1 MVYAPVPP
9 RGAVR
14 LSGIGLGGSPGDT
27 SGSASGTGPEAG
39 PGATADDR
47 RVKKTAAVALLA
59 APLLLAAYG
68 VVRIVGKSDGVY
80 GPGLD
85 WQAAHLLALAGV
97 VLFVPAVLGLGA
109 LLPRGAWRSGT
120 VAVTLFGLAAS
131 MVQFGADIWFA
142 LRAQDKAGMRALSGE
157 FGAIPG
163 VDLVVYQVGPQLFFV
178 GLLVLT
184 ILAARARRLP
194 WWSPAVLLVGIVLP
208 PVTLDLLPL
217 SGLLIL
223 VALWPA
229 TRGDRDGGG
238 QKATVGGAAGPV
250 GIRAAAPGAGRR
262 SAVSRSSGVAMFA
275 DDEVYAGPPPRIT
288 P

>member
-1 MVYAPVPP
+1 M
-9 RGAVR
+9 
-14 LSGIGLGGSPGDT
+14 SGSP
-27 SGSASGTGPEAG
+27 SGTSPEAG
-39 PGATADDR
+39 HVASAHDR
-47 RVKKTAAVALLA
+47 AVKKSAVVALLT

-120 VAVTLFGLAAS
+120 VAVTMAGLAAS
-131 MVQFGADIWFA
+131 MVQFSADIWFA
-142 LRAQDKAGMRALSGE
+142 LRADDKAGMQALSRD
-157 FGAIPG
+157 FGDIPG

-178 GLLVLT
+178 GLLVLA

-194 WWSPAVLLVGIVLP
+194 WWSPVVLLVGILLP

-223 VALWPA
+223 AALWPA
-229 TRGDRDGGG
+229 TRGG
-238 QKATVGGAAGPV
+238 
-250 GIRAAAPGAGRR
+250 RAADGPRTTAGGRVAADPAGIVRPAAPTAGRGPR
-262 SAVSRSSGVAMFA
+262 EVSADG
-275 DDEVYAGPPPRIT
+275 EVYAGPPPRIT

>member
-1 MVYAPVPP
+1 M
-9 RGAVR
+9 
-14 LSGIGLGGSPGDT
+14 
-27 SGSASGTGPEAG
+27 
-39 PGATADDR
+39 
-47 RVKKTAAVALLA
+47 KKPAAIALIA

-68 VVRIVGKSDGVY
+68 LVRLVGKSDGVY

-97 VLFVPAVLGLGA
+97 ILFVPAVLHLGS
-109 LLPRGAWRSGT
+109 LLPRGPWRSGT
-120 VAVTLFGLAAS
+120 VAVTLIGAVAS
-131 MVQFGADIWFA
+131 MVQFGADIVFA
-142 LRAQDKAGMRALSGE
+142 LRADDKAGMQALSGE
-157 FGAIPG
+157 FGDIPG

-194 WWSPAVLLVGIVLP
+194 WWSPVVLLVGIVAP
-208 PVTLDLLPL
+208 PVSLDLLPL

-223 VALWPA
+223 AALWPA
-229 TRGDRDGGG
+229 
-238 QKATVGGAAGPV
+238 A
-250 GIRAAAPGAGRR
+250 RAAASTAAQGTAPRGRGDGGSAGTHV
-262 SAVSRSSGVAMFA
+262 AVGLRPASFGNGVTDS

>member
-1 MVYAPVPP
+1 M
-9 RGAVR
+9 
-14 LSGIGLGGSPGDT
+14 
-27 SGSASGTGPEAG
+27 
-39 PGATADDR
+39 
-47 RVKKTAAVALLA
+47 KKTAAVALIA

-97 VLFVPAVLGLGA
+97 VLFVPAILGLGA

-120 VAVTLFGLAAS
+120 VAVTMFGLAAS

-142 LRAQDKAGMRALSGE
+142 LRADDKAGMRALSGD
-157 FGAIPG
+157 FGDIPG

-178 GLLVLT
+178 GLLVLA
-184 ILAARARRLP
+184 ILAARTRRLP
-194 WWSPAVLLVGIVLP
+194 WWSPVVLLIGILLP

-223 VALWPA
+223 AALWPA
-229 TRGDRDGGG
+229 TRGGRSAGGPA
-238 QKATVGGAAGPV
+238 ATAGSGAAGPA
-250 GIRAAAPGAGRR
+250 GLRPAAP
-262 SAVSRSSGVAMFA
+262 VSGGSRTAFA
-275 DDEVYAGPPPRIT
+275 EDEVYAGPPPRLT

>member
-1 MVYAPVPP
+1 M
-9 RGAVR
+9 
-14 LSGIGLGGSPGDT
+14 
-27 SGSASGTGPEAG
+27 
-39 PGATADDR
+39 
-47 RVKKTAAVALLA
+47 KKPAAVALLT

-120 VAVTLFGLAAS
+120 VAVSLFGLAAS

-142 LRAQDKAGMRALSGE
+142 LRADDKAGMQALSGD
-157 FGAIPG
+157 FGDIPG

-184 ILAARARRLP
+184 ILAARVRRLP
-194 WWSPAVLLVGIVLP
+194 RWSPVVLLIGILLP

-217 SGLLIL
+217 SGLLIMA
-223 VALWPA
+223 ALWPA
-229 TRGDRDGGG
+229 TRGGRSAQETAAGVTGPAVIRPAAPAAGRGSSGGG
-238 QKATVGGAAGPV
+238 GA
-250 GIRAAAPGAGRR
+250 
-262 SAVSRSSGVAMFA
+262 FT
-275 DDEVYAGPPPRIT
+275 DEVYAGPPPRVT

>member
-1 MVYAPVPP
+1 M
-9 RGAVR
+9 
-14 LSGIGLGGSPGDT
+14 
-27 SGSASGTGPEAG
+27 
-39 PGATADDR
+39 
-47 RVKKTAAVALLA
+47 KKPAAVALFA

-68 VVRIVGKSDGVY
+68 LVRLVGKSDGMY

-97 VLFVPAVLGLGA
+97 LLFVPGVLHLGG
-109 LLPRGAWRSGT
+109 LLPRGPWRSG
-120 VAVTLFGLAAS
+120 VVGVTLFGLAAS

-142 LRAQDKAGMRALSGE
+142 LRADDKAGMQALSGD
-157 FGAIPG
+157 FGDIPG

-178 GLLVLT
+178 GLLVLA

-194 WWSPAVLLVGIVLP
+194 WWSPAVLLVGILLP

-223 VALWPA
+223 AALWPA
-229 TRGDRDGGG
+229 IRGGRAIAGH
-238 QKATVGGAAGPV
+238 GAAGSKGTP
-250 GIRAAAPGAGRR
+250 AAPGTRDAGGAGT
-262 SAVSRSSGVAMFA
+262 SKGSRGFA
-275 DDEVYAGPPPRIT
+275 DSRDEVYAGPPPRVT